1 MRRLFVQ
8 MGAVGALFALG
19 LCGCVKRDALPS
31 LVNNFRQGDQV
42 NLVLPQYPDGT
53 PHDLS
58 KDRGHVVLLDV
69 WATWCEPCKDAL
81 PIYQDLAAHYADKGL
96 RVYAVNMD
104 EDPRQIGPF
113 LQETKVT
120 LPILLEQDGLVEKS
134 LGVKLMP
141 TTFLLDRQGRLRHRH
156 EGFAE
161 EFLQK
166 YQNEIEQLLAEPA
179 P

>member
-1 MRRLFVQ
+1 MKRRLFLVV
-8 MGAVGALFALG
+8 AALGALG
-19 LCGCVKRDALPS
+19 PSGCVKRDALPS

-42 NLVLPQYPDGT
+42 NLVLPQYPNGT
-53 PHDLS
+53 PHDLV
-58 KDRGHVVLLDV
+58 KDRGSVVLLDI
-69 WATWCEPCKDAL
+69 WATWCEPCRDAL
-81 PIYQDLAAHYADKGL
+81 PIYQDLAKHYEAKGL
-96 RVYAVNMD
+96 RVYAINMD

-113 LQETKVT
+113 LQEVKVS

-141 TTFLLDRQGRLRHRH
+141 TTFLLDKQGRLRHRH

-166 YQNEIEQLLAEPA
+166 YQNEIEALLAEP
-179 P
+179 